1 MRRGIRTACRGAFQ
15 QKKGKDL
22 KKDVLAV
29 KKVLEEA
36 DLTKK
41 ETDEIVPVGG
51 STRIPKDQS
60 HFGGYPKGKTQERK
74 GEKGDNMRCLY
85 IVVTMPRWSVHCGDN
100 TAWQI
105 PTQQTLKC

>member
-1 MRRGIRTACRGAFQ
+1 MEHFSKLYKK
-15 QKKGKDL
+15 KKGKDL

-51 STRIPKDQS
+51 STGISKVQS
-60 HFGGYPKGKTQERK
+60 HFGGYPKGKTQE
-74 GEKGDNMRCLY
+74 
-85 IVVTMPRWSVHCGDN
+85 
-100 TAWQI
+100 
-105 PTQQTLKC
+105 

>member
-1 MRRGIRTACRGAFQ
+1 MEHFSKLYKK
-15 QKKGKDL
+15 KKGKDL

-105 PTQQTLKC
+105 PTQQTLR